1 MAMSKKK
8 LPSNLR
14 PQTKIVTAGQEF
26 TEHGFLNPAVYRG
39 STIVLDD
46 LESFRNNPHAYGRRG
61 TPTSR
66 ALESAVAALEGGYD
80 ARVTPSG
87 LSAISTALLSYL
99 NAGDHVLVTDAVYHP
114 ARHFC
119 DTVLK
124 RLGIETTYYDP
135 LAAAELSNLVRS
147 NTRLIFCETPGSQT
161 MEVQDIPALANVAHR
176 HGALLLVDNS
186 WSGGHYFKAFEHGAD
201 IVLQSAS
208 KYIGGH
214 SDILMGTIAATE
226 TAWPPLAETY
236 GSMGMFAGPD
246 DMYMA
251 LRGLRTLD
259 VRLARHMQS
268 AIAVA
273 EWLRTRPEVETVLH
287 PALSN
292 APGHSLWKRDF
303 TGSSGLFSV
312 ILKPCS
318 DTALTAMIDGLTL
331 FGLGFGW
338 GGFESLCT
346 PFKPKRVASVWQA
359 TGPCLRF
366 HIGLEHTDDLIA
378 DLADGFNRLRS
389 AT

>member
-1 MAMSKKK
+1 MSKKK
-8 LPSNLR
+8 LPPSIH
-14 PQTKIVTAGQEF
+14 PQTRIVTAGREH

-66 ALESAVAALEGGYD
+66 ALESAVAALEGGHD
-80 ARVTPSG
+80 ARITPSG
-87 LSAISTALLSYL
+87 LSAISTTLLSYL
-99 NAGDHVLVTDAVYHP
+99 SAGDHVLVTDAVYYP

-135 LAAAELSNLVRS
+135 LAGAELSGLLRP
-147 NTRLIFCETPGSQT
+147 NTRLIYCETPGSQT
-161 MEVQDIPALANVAHR
+161 MEVQDIPALADVAHK

-186 WSGGHYFKAFEHGAD
+186 WSGGHYFKTFDHGAD

-214 SDILMGTIAATE
+214 SDILMGTIVATE
-226 TAWPPLAETY
+226 KAWPALAETY
-236 GSMGMFAGPD
+236 GSIGMFAGPD
-246 DMYMA
+246 DMYLAM
-251 LRGLRTLD
+251 RGMRTMD
-259 VRLARHMQS
+259 VRLARHMQNG
-268 AIAVA
+268 IAVA
-273 EWLRTRPEVETVLH
+273 EWLRARPEVQTVLH

-292 APGHSLWKRDF
+292 SPGHEIWRRDF
-303 TGSSGLFSV
+303 KGSTGLFSV

-318 DTALTAMIDGLTL
+318 DAALTAMIDGLNL

-346 PFKPKRVASVWQA
+346 PFKPKRVASKWQA
-359 TGPCLRF
+359 SGPCLRF

-378 DLADGFNRLRS
+378 DLRDGFGRMS
-389 AT
+389 KA